1 MTEGERTGRL
11 KSGDVEIFYRAFGAP
26 GRTPILC
33 MHGSNYFDSY
43 DWLGICGKLA
53 SDRETATFDKRGF
66 GDSTWSPSKNYSLEA
81 QMGDMLVLLGKLGWN
96 KPVVVGHSSSGRL
109 SIAFA
114 AYHPDRISAL
124 VVVDSAMT
132 RDEGGPR
139 VSTGNKPMIFP
150 TVDAAMAHFAKLKNP
165 PRLARDRA
173 RAERALTPVDGGF
186 KLKRDPDFE
195 NSAPQGADA
204 GKPVPTAWQMLADVK
219 CPILVV
225 RGLRS
230 DRWPPEILE
239 PIQRDYPNVQWAPV
253 DSQHDVPHQAPD
265 ELVAAIRKFIGPL

>member
-1 MTEGERTGRL
+1 MAEGERIGRAA
-11 KSGDVEIFYRAFGAP
+11 SGDVSIFYRIFGTP

-43 DWLGICGKLA
+43 DWLGICQKLA
-53 SDRETATFDKRGF
+53 VDRETATFDKRGF
-66 GDSTWSPSKNYSLEA
+66 GDSTWSQSKDYSADA
-81 QMGDMLVLLGKLGWN
+81 QMGDILAVLGKLHWE

-114 AYHPDRISAL
+114 ANFPERVSRL
-124 VVVDSAMT
+124 VIVDSAMT

-139 VSTGNKPMIFP
+139 ASTGNPRLVFP
-150 TVDAAMAHFAKLKNP
+150 SVEAVMVHFAKLNNP
-165 PRLARDRA
+165 PRLSRDRE
-173 RAERALTPVDGGF
+173 RAERALMRVDDGLM
-186 KLKRDPDFE
+186 LKRDPDFQNE
-195 NSAPQGADA
+195 LPHGASARQPSR
-204 GKPVPTAWQMLADVK
+204 TAWQQFADIK

-239 PIQRDYPNVQWAPV
+239 PMQRDYPNIQWATV
-253 DSQHDVPHQAPD
+253 DSQHDVPYQDPD
-265 ELVAAIRKFIGPL
+265 GLVAAVRGFVGDA